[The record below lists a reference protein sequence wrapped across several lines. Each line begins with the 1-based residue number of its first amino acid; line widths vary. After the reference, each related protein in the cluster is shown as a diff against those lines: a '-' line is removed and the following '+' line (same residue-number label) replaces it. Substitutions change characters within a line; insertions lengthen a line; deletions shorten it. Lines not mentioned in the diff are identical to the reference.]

1 MAERDLRGFY
11 GCSDGR
17 RSRLV
22 AVGAK
27 STKVPLARQTKFVVD
42 CPACGREHPIE
53 VAWRATAA
61 KDRKPEFVV
70 EP

>member
-1 MAERDLRGFY
+1 
-11 GCSDGR
+11 
-17 RSRLV
+17 V

-27 STKVPLARQTKFVVD
+27 SQKVPLARQTRFIVD

-61 KDRKPEFVV
+61 SDRKPEFVV